1 MPRGMVLSPHSSY
14 PMNDRFRR
22 ADVPPSVAGIVVE
35 VHVGGPAMSTVVQVA
50 TEDREGAG

>member
-1 MPRGMVLSPHSSY
+1 MVLSPHSSY